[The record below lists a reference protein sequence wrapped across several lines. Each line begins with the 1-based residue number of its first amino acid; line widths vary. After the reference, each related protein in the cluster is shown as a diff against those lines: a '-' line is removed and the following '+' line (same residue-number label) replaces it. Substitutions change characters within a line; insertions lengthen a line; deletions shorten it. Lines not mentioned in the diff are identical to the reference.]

1 MERPRRPYS
10 LFKRP
15 AIRSR
20 YIYYCRFR
28 GEDGRYL
35 SPVSTGLTSK
45 AAASNWADEEI
56 KRGGRIQPG
65 KRGTLF
71 EAFAVGF
78 WSYSGEYITRQLA
91 RGGHFS
97 RLLSQMRAAQLETWV
112 VPYFKSKPIGGI
124 RRHEIESWVMDLYR
138 NSGLSPSTVNRCLT
152 NMKILMA
159 EATRHGFCAA
169 DPAAGIEMLAEKR
182 KERGVL
188 LPEEIRKLFAADALE
203 KVWKG
208 ESMFF
213 AAAML
218 AITGGL
224 RAGEIRGLRVMD
236 AHSDFVTVAGSW
248 EEGHGRGGAKW
259 GSERIVPI
267 PSRTANELQ
276 GIIKS
281 NPYQDPVDLIFMGFM
296 RGVPIGKHV
305 LSDRFNEALG
315 RIGVTEAIRKDRR
328 LVFHSTRHTFNSIM
342 RGRIDSGKLFRI
354 TGHRQESTNIIYT
367 HVLPRDLEEVRAVQ
381 EEILSASKSKNQGR
395 KR

>member
-1 MERPRRPYS
+1 MERPKRPYS

-15 AIRSR
+15 AIRFR

-35 SPVSTGLTSK
+35 APVSTGQSNK

-56 KRGGRIQPG
+56 KRGHHIQPG

-71 EAFAVGF
+71 DVFVSGF
-78 WSYSGEYITRQLA
+78 WSFSGEYITRQLA

-97 RLLSQMRAAQLETWV
+97 RRLAEMRAAQLGKWIL
-112 VPYFKSKPIGGI
+112 PSFKGKPLGGI
-124 RRHEIESWVMDLYR
+124 RRHEIESWVMNLYR
-138 NSGLSPSTVNRCLT
+138 NSGLTPSTVNRCLT
-152 NMKILMA
+152 NLKILMA
-159 EATRHGFCAA
+159 EATRRGFCAA
-169 DPAAGIEMLAEKR
+169 DPAAGIAMLAERR

-188 LPEEIRKLFAADALE
+188 LPEEIKKLFAVDAVE
-203 KVWKG
+203 KVWNR
-208 ESMFF
+208 EPVFF

-224 RAGEIRGLRVMD
+224 RAGEIRALRVMD
-236 AHSDFVTVAGSW
+236 AHPDFVTVSGSW
-248 EEGHGRGGAKW
+248 EEGFGRGGAKW

-276 GIIKS
+276 AIIKS
-281 NPYQDPVDLIFMGFM
+281 NPYHDPADLIFVGFK
-296 RGVPIGKHV
+296 RGVPVGKHV
-305 LSDRFNEALG
+305 LSDRFNEALE
-315 RIGVTEAIRKDRR
+315 RIGVTEALRKDRR

-367 HVLPRDLEEVRAVQ
+367 HVLPKDLEEVRAVQ
-381 EEILSASKSKNQGR
+381 EEILSVPQTKSAS
-395 KR
+395 